1 VKKVLL
7 MGDPN
12 VGKSALF
19 SRLTGVDVLS
29 SNYPGTTVSYTKG
42 SIRLKDGTAELVD
55 VPGTYSLQPRSE
67 AEKIAVKMLDEG
79 DVIINVVDSTNLERN
94 LYLTLELL
102 ERGKPMA
109 VALNMWDDA
118 AHLGI
123 TIDAKKL
130 EKMLGIP
137 VVPTVGITGEGVKE
151 LTSCLEDAKVPKM
164 RKQSE
169 EDRWASVGLITSNV
183 QVLTHRHHTYL
194 ERLADASISPLTGVP
209 IAMAVL
215 YLMFMAVITVGN
227 WVITSILDPLFTYV
241 YIPFIFNVV
250 ERVFPSG
257 VVHDILL
264 GTSRDFASSMG
275 FLTTGIYVEFD
286 MVLPFVILFYFTLSL
301 LEDVGYLPR
310 LATLIDTLMHRIGLH
325 GSAVVPS
332 VLGLGCNVPGILATR
347 ILDNRK
353 QRFIAATL
361 LAICV
366 PCLAK
371 NAVIAGLLLRYG
383 LKYLAMVYGTLAV
396 VYIAIGLL
404 LNKLIKGESPEIML
418 EIPPYRWP
426 SMGSLLKK
434 TFLRV
439 KYFLIDATP
448 FVLLGVLIVNVLY
461 ITGVVNVLA
470 KFFSPVLSGWFG
482 LPSEAV
488 LALIVGFIRKDVAVG
503 MLAPL
508 GLRPEQ
514 LVIACTVLAMY
525 FPCIAT
531 FSVLF
536 RELGWKDMLKSL
548 AIMMLATFIV
558 GGALRMLLL

>member
-1 VKKVLL
+1 MKKVLL

-42 SIRLKDGTAELVD
+42 SIKLKEGTAELID

-79 DVIINVVDSTNLERN
+79 DFIINVVDSTNLERN

-102 ERGKPMA
+102 ERGRPMI

-130 EKMLGIP
+130 EKMLGVP
-137 VVPTVGITGEGVKE
+137 VVPTVGVTGEGVKE
-151 LTSCLEDAKVPKM
+151 LGLRLSDAKVPKM

-194 ERLADASISPLTGVP
+194 ERLADASINPLTGIP

-215 YLMFMAVITVGN
+215 YLMFMAVITIGD
-227 WVITSILDPLFTYV
+227 WVINNIIDPLFTYV
-241 YIPFIFNVV
+241 YGPFIFMMV

-257 VVHDILL
+257 MVHNILL
-264 GTSRDFASSMG
+264 GTSRNMATSMG
-275 FLTTGIYVEFD
+275 VLTTGIYVEFD

-310 LATLIDTLMHRIGLH
+310 LATLIDSVMHRIGLH

-347 ILDNRK
+347 ILDDKK

-371 NAVIAGLLLRYG
+371 NAVITGLLLRYG
-383 LKYLAMVYGTLAV
+383 LKYLAMVYVSLAA
-396 VYIAIGLL
+396 VYIVIGLL
-404 LNKLIKGESPEIML
+404 LNKLIKGESPEILL

-426 SMGSLLKK
+426 SVGSLLKK
-434 TFLRV
+434 TLLRV
-439 KYFLIDATP
+439 RYFLVDATP

-461 ITGVVNVLA
+461 LTGVVDILA
-470 KFFSPVLSGWFG
+470 KLFSPILSGWFG
-482 LPSEAV
+482 LPNEAI
-488 LALIVGFIRKDVAVG
+488 LALIIGFIRKDVAVG

-508 GLRPEQ
+508 NLSPEQ
-514 LVIACTVLAMY
+514 LVVACTVLAMY

-531 FSVLF
+531 FTALL
-536 RELGWKDMLKSL
+536 RELGWKDMMKSL
-548 AIMMLATFIV
+548 AIMAVATFIV
-558 GGALRMLLL
+558 GGLLRIILL